1 MVILLQN
8 TIGKTIKQNS
18 SHVIDEFTFVKNER
32 RTIKHRVLIAYRKG
46 DIG

>member
-18 SHVIDEFTFVKNER
+18 THVIHELAFVKNER
-32 RTIKHRVLIAYRKG
+32 RTVKHRVLIVYRKG